1 MVVDAD
7 GLSALVGHLDLL
19 KRAPAARCL
28 TPHPG
33 EMARMLGITVAEVQ
47 AHRIETVRA
56 FCQRYGVFVALKG
69 ARTVI
74 GEPDGKI
81 VLNPTGNPGMASGGS
96 GDVLTGMVGAFL
108 SRAMP
113 PAAALQAAVYLHGL
127 AGDLARDERGEEGL
141 VAGDIVETIPRAIV
155 RSQAGGG

>member
-1 MVVDAD
+1 
-7 GLSALVGHLDLL
+7 
-19 KRAPAARCL
+19 
-28 TPHPG
+28 
-33 EMARMLGITVAEVQ
+33 
-47 AHRIETVRA
+47 
-56 FCQRYGVFVALKG
+56 VFVALKG